1 MRQTSRAPL
10 YAAAICLVGLLVAYA
25 WLWLTVIWAVLVEDW
40 AGTVA
45 GLDAHNII
53 HALTTAERVLIIA
66 ACVSITL
73 TLAALAL
80 RRRFALYTASGTLLS
95 HFAAWLLMADNPYY
109 SAQPGFLF
117 LPLEGLAI
125 TLIVLLIRRQALR

>member
-1 MRQTSRAPL
+1 MRQITRAQL
-10 YAAAICLVGLLVAYA
+10 YAATIGLVGLLVAYA
-25 WLWLTVIWAVLVEDW
+25 WLWLTVIWAVLLQDW
-40 AGTVA
+40 TGTIA
-45 GLDAHNII
+45 GLDAQNII

-66 ACVSITL
+66 ACIFITL

-80 RRRFALYTASGTLLS
+80 RLRFALYTACGTLLS